1 MDSNKKLKM
10 KKIFL
15 LLLFIP
21 LVSFG
26 QTQQQASQTKV
37 NVQSFSSNINQRD
50 YADRMPAV
58 LDEIK
63 PNSMNLD
70 EVEGFVLVKV
80 SHTRGKRAVKEMIKV
95 FKEQF
100 ANTPFKIIDGTK
112 KSQPYIEGY
121 IYITQSTIILNN
133 NNFNS
138 SWVFR
143 NHKKRTVYGF
153 NTTNIGITETLAKIG
168 ITTY

>member
-58 LDEIK
+58 LDEI
-63 PNSMNLD
+63 
-70 EVEGFVLVKV
+70 
-80 SHTRGKRAVKEMIKV
+80 
-95 FKEQF
+95 
-100 ANTPFKIIDGTK
+100 
-112 KSQPYIEGY
+112 
-121 IYITQSTIILNN
+121 IL
-133 NNFNS
+133 
-138 SWVFR
+138 
-143 NHKKRTVYGF
+143 K
-153 NTTNIGITETLAKIG
+153 
-168 ITTY
+168 